1 MALQQQKLRIHAG
14 RRGIL
19 VFLSGLLLTA
29 GLTLQLARL
38 LGQGRDLRAIG
49 ELTRFLHSRYP
60 EAEQT
65 RQLALLQQHLAR

>member
-29 GLTLQLARL
+29 GLTVVA
-38 LGQGRDLRAIG
+38 
-49 ELTRFLHSRYP
+49 
-60 EAEQT
+60 
-65 RQLALLQQHLAR
+65 